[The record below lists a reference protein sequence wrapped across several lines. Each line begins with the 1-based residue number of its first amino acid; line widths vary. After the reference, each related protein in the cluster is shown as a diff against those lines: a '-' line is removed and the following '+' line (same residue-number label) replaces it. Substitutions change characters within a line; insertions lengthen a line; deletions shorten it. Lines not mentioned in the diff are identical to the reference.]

1 MFNFISRIEE
11 PTVSEA
17 IKTYVRIIDALNTK
31 IGTFAMYLV
40 FMMMGI
46 LLFASISRTVFNI
59 PHIWAVE
66 MSQFTMA
73 AYYML
78 GGGFSLLLGSHVRMD
93 VLYGR
98 WSSRKKATVDLI
110 TVFCLIFY
118 LVILLAGGISSTQ
131 YSLEYGQRN
140 YSAWG
145 PPVAP
150 IKIIMV
156 TGVLLMLLQSVATLF
171 KNIAK
176 ARGVQLT

>member
-1 MFNFISRIEE
+1 MPKAITIYVRTVDTASRI
-11 PTVSEA
+11 VG
-17 IKTYVRIIDALNTK
+17 K
-31 IGTFAMYLV
+31 FAMYLV

-46 LLFASISRTVFNI
+46 LLFAAISRTVFNV

-78 GGGFSLLLGSHVRMD
+78 GGAFSMLLGAHVRMD
-93 VLYGR
+93 VLYSN
-98 WSSRKKATVDLI
+98 WSPKRKASVDVF

-118 LVILLAGGISSTQ
+118 LAVLLAGGISSTA

-140 YSAWG
+140 YSAWA
-145 PPVAP
+145 PPVSP

-156 TGVLLMLLQSVATLF
+156 IGILLMLLQSISTFF
-171 KNIAK
+171 KNLATV
-176 ARGVQLT
+176 RG

>member
-1 MFNFISRIEE
+1 
-11 PTVSEA
+11 
-17 IKTYVRIIDALNTK
+17 
-31 IGTFAMYLV
+31 MYLV

-46 LLFASISRTVFNI
+46 LLFASISRTLFNI
-59 PHIWAVE
+59 PHLWAVE

-78 GGGFSLLLGSHVRMD
+78 GGGFSLYLGAHVRMD

-98 WSSRKKATVDLI
+98 WSPKQRATVDCFTMI
-110 TVFCLIFY
+110 CLIFY
-118 LVILLAGGISSTQ
+118 LAVLLAGGISSTA

-156 TGVLLMLLQSVATLF
+156 IGIFLMLLQSIATFF
-171 KNIAK
+171 KDIAE
-176 ARGVQLT
+176 ARGVELS